1 ATTITD
7 ADKRELIVPN
17 KTLITG
23 EVINWTL
30 SDTTTRVV
38 IPVSIASRADL
49 ALAHRVI
56 FEAVRTHPL
65 IMPDPDPAVVIVGFA
80 EGAINIEVRVFVK
93 ELAQR
98 ALVDHELRLAIHDKL
113 RAHHIETPLPE
124 RTVNVRSFVP
134 IQSQG
139 SEKPQ
144 DAQRAGGGV
153 NPVERQQEEP

>member
-1 ATTITD
+1 
-7 ADKRELIVPN
+7 
-17 KTLITG
+17 
-23 EVINWTL
+23 
-30 SDTTTRVV
+30 
-38 IPVSIASRADL
+38 
-49 ALAHRVI
+49 
-56 FEAVRTHPL
+56 PL
-65 IMPDPDPAVVIVGFA
+65 IMPDPDPAVVIAGFA

-139 SEKPQ
+139 SEKPRE
-144 DAQRAGGGV
+144 AQRAGSGV
-153 NPVERQQEEP
+153 NPINRQEDP